1 MTDSE
6 YGRFGE
12 NLRIRYSYADTPF
25 GDILIAS
32 TDKGICRLVFADSH
46 VDAFEALTD
55 KFPRAAF
62 VAQRDGIQQ
71 KALSAI
77 NGDGDREYMMLHIK
91 GTDFQLKV
99 WKALLA
105 IPTGRTVSYGEIA
118 RAVSR
123 PGAGQAVGSAI
134 GANPVSLLIPC
145 HRVIRSSGEPGNYHW
160 GKERKRAILEW
171 EAAQTKYNQE

>member
-1 MTDSE
+1 MKKFTLTSIVAILSFIFAGNSVWAQSE
-6 YGRFGE
+6 PYHLG
-12 NLRIRYSYADTPF
+12 P
-25 GDILIAS
+25 
-32 TDKGICRLVFADSH
+32 C
-46 VDAFEALTD
+46 
-55 KFPRAAF
+55 
-62 VAQRDGIQQ
+62 
-71 KALSAI
+71 
-77 NGDGDREYMMLHIK
+77 
-91 GTDFQLKV
+91 
-99 WKALLA
+99 
-105 IPTGRTVSYGEIA
+105 YGEIA